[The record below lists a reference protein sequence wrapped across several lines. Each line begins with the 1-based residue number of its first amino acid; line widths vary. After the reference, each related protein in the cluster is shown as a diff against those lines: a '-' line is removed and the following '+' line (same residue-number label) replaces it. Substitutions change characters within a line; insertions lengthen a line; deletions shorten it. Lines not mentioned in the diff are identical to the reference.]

1 MSWLDASG
9 EHSDIVLSTRIRLA
23 RNVEGFAFTSKARDG
38 ERLRVLAQL
47 RDAMANLGIT
57 EPCRAALA
65 NLGEALALYF
75 TPPVATALP
84 DLRPVEV
91 EIGAA

>member
-1 MSWLDASG
+1 MKRTFTASITLEADWYVVQCLEVDVASQG
-9 EHSDIVLSTRIRLA
+9 E
-23 RNVEGFAFTSKARDG
+23 
-38 ERLRVLAQL
+38 
-47 RDAMANLGIT
+47 T
-57 EPCRAALA
+57 EEEALV
-65 NLGEALALYF
+65 NLGEALALHF